1 MQDQRRHQR
10 IRFSVQPPI
19 KIGYS
24 GQVARGK
31 IENLSASGVM
41 FRVDLPLAVDKTF
54 GCEFK
59 VFGSPKI
66 DIAAPVVSRVG
77 DLFGARFVSGPISDV
92 LIQDTMDAALG
103 DGQASIVS
111 MHRVDGRRTMRIIG
125 GLNGSLRNDFE
136 YSLGKV
142 GVDEIDVGQVTQVD
156 EAGLQLC
163 LHAVARKGAC
173 IGAQSPV
180 FSAAWQRLE
189 AEIGSVREES

>member
-142 GVDEIDVGQVTQVD
+142 GVDEIDLSAVTKVD
-156 EAGLQLC
+156 LDGLELC
-163 LHAVARKGAC
+163 RQAISEFGATL
-173 IGAQSPV
+173 GAQSEC
-180 FSAAWQRLE
+180 FGLAWSSHQGLNAA
-189 AEIGSVREES
+189 